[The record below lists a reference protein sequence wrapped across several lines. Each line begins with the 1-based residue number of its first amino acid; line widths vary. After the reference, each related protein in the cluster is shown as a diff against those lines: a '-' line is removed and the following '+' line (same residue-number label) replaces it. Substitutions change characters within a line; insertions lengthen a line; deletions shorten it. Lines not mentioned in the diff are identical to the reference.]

1 MNVYMNFANHNE
13 IYIMRFL
20 FFTLAMVISMSAGA
34 QTKFTPEILWKLGR
48 VSGLGLS
55 KDKRYVLYEV
65 SLPDMQDNKINKKTY
80 SIFINGGKPEEVT
93 DKFAFMANDRI
104 SPNGH
109 FILSCEEV
117 RLENVMGK
125 DRYEDLDKT
134 TGQVYTSLNY
144 RHWDKYFNGNF
155 SHVFYAPYKD
165 GVAGKKKDIMPG
177 EPFFAPQQPFGGDED
192 FIWSPDS
199 KNILYVS
206 KKKHG
211 TEYAL
216 STNTDIFSYS
226 LSTGKTTNLTE
237 ANKGYDVAPAFSRQG
252 TLAWLQMKRDGYE
265 ADKQDIVVMHG
276 KYTINLTG
284 HADQIHVDNFKWAED
299 GRNIFFIAPVDGT
312 LQLFSVNDIG
322 LTKAIPVI
330 KQLTKGDFN
339 IKSIIGETGQELVVM
354 KEDFNRA
361 AEIFKVNIATG
372 KLTQLTH
379 VNDDIY
385 KNIIPSKTE
394 RRWIKTTDNKK
405 MLEWIVYPP
414 GFDPNKKYPVLLYCE
429 GGPQSALTQFYSFR
443 WNVQV
448 MAAQGYIVLLPSR
461 RGMPGFGTAWNE
473 QISKDWGGQVIDD
486 YLSAI
491 DEFSKEKFVD
501 TARRGAIGASF
512 GGYSV
517 FKLAGLHNNRFKTFI
532 AHNGVFDFRS
542 MYGTTEEMWFADWE
556 LGGPYWQKDESIQH
570 TYAHSPSNFVDKWN
584 SPIYIIQNEKDYR
597 VPFEQGQQAFQAAQ
611 LRGIKS
617 KLLIFPDENHWVLKP
632 QNGLLWQR
640 EFFSWLKETL

>member
-1 MNVYMNFANHNE
+1 
-13 IYIMRFL
+13 MRFL

-80 SIFINGGKPEEVT
+80 RIFINGGTPEEVT
-93 DKFAFMANDRI
+93 DKFEFMANDRI

-109 FILSCEEV
+109 FILSSEEV

-165 GVAGKKKDIMPG
+165 GVAGEKKDIMPG

-206 KKKHG
+206 KKKYG

-216 STNTDIFSYS
+216 STNTDIFSYN
-226 LSTGKTTNLTE
+226 LSTGKTTNLTH
-237 ANKGYDVAPAFSRQG
+237 ANKGYDVAPDFGRQG
-252 TLAWLQMKRDGYE
+252 ILAWLQMKRDGYE

-276 KYTINLTG
+276 KNTINLTG
-284 HADQIHVDNFKWAED
+284 HADHIHVDNFKWAED

-322 LTKAIPVI
+322 LTKATPVI

-339 IKSIIGETGQELVVM
+339 IKSIIGETGSELVVM

-361 AEIFKVNIATG
+361 AEIFKVNLATG
-372 KLTQLTH
+372 KLMQLTH

-385 KNIIPSKTE
+385 KNIVPSQTE
-394 RRWIKTTDNKK
+394 RRWIKTTDNKR
-405 MLEWIVYPP
+405 MMEWIVYPP
-414 GFDPNKKYPVLLYCE
+414 DFDPNKKYPVLLYCE

-486 YLSAI
+486 YLAAI
-491 DEFSKEKFVD
+491 DDLSKEKFVD
-501 TARRGAIGASF
+501 TGRRGAIGASF

-542 MYGTTEEMWFADWE
+542 MYGTTEEMWFANWE
-556 LGGPYWQKDESIQH
+556 LGGPYWQKDDESIQY
-570 TYAHSPSNFVDKWN
+570 TYAQSPSNFVDKWN
-584 SPIYIIQNEKDYR
+584 TPIYIIQNEKDYR

-617 KLLIFPDENHWVLKP
+617 KLLVFPDENHWVLKP

>member
-1 MNVYMNFANHNE
+1 
-13 IYIMRFL
+13 MRFL

-65 SLPDMQDNKINKKTY
+65 SLPNMQDNKINKKTY
-80 SIFINGGKPEEVT
+80 RIFINGGTPEEVT
-93 DKFAFMANDRI
+93 DKFEFMANDRI

-109 FILSCEEV
+109 FILSTEEV
-117 RLENVMGK
+117 RLENVMGN

-165 GVAGKKKDIMPG
+165 GVVGEKKDIMPG

-206 KKKHG
+206 KKKYG

-216 STNTDIFSYS
+216 STNTDIFSYN
-226 LSTGKTTNLTE
+226 LSTGTTTNLTH
-237 ANKGYDVAPAFSRQG
+237 ANKGYDIAPAFGRQG
-252 TLAWLQMKRDGYE
+252 ILAWLQMKRDGYE

-276 KYTINLTG
+276 KNTINLTG
-284 HADQIHVDNFKWAED
+284 HADHIHVDNFKWAED

-322 LTKAIPVI
+322 LTKATPVI

-339 IKSIIGETGQELVVM
+339 IKSIIGETGSELVVM

-361 AEIFKVNIATG
+361 AEIFKVNLATG
-372 KLTQLTH
+372 KLMQLTH

-385 KNIIPSKTE
+385 KNIVPSQTE

-405 MLEWIVYPP
+405 MMEWIVYPP
-414 GFDPNKKYPVLLYCE
+414 DFDPNKKYPALLYCE

-486 YLSAI
+486 YLAAI
-491 DEFSKEKFVD
+491 DDLSKEKFVD
-501 TARRGAIGASF
+501 TERRGAIGASF

-542 MYGTTEEMWFADWE
+542 MYGTTEEMWFANWE
-556 LGGPYWQKDESIQH
+556 FGGPYWQKDDESIQH
-570 TYAHSPSNFVDKWN
+570 TYAQSPSNFVDKWN
-584 SPIYIIQNEKDYR
+584 TPIYIIQNEKDYR

-617 KLLIFPDENHWVLKP
+617 KLLVFPDENHWVLKP

>member
-1 MNVYMNFANHNE
+1 
-13 IYIMRFL
+13 MRFL

-80 SIFINGGKPEEVT
+80 RIFINGGTPEEVT
-93 DKFAFMANDRI
+93 DKFEFMANDRI

-109 FILSCEEV
+109 FILSSEEV

-165 GVAGKKKDIMPG
+165 GVAGEKKDIMPG

-206 KKKHG
+206 KKKYG

-216 STNTDIFSYS
+216 STNTDIFSYN
-226 LSTGKTTNLTE
+226 LSTGKTTNLTH
-237 ANKGYDVAPAFSRQG
+237 ANKGYDVAPAFGRQG
-252 TLAWLQMKRDGYE
+252 ILAWLQMKRDGYE

-276 KYTINLTG
+276 KNTINLTG
-284 HADQIHVDNFKWAED
+284 HADHIHVDNFKWAED

-322 LTKAIPVI
+322 LTKATPVI

-339 IKSIIGETGQELVVM
+339 IKSIIGETGSELVVM

-361 AEIFKVNIATG
+361 AEIFKVNLATG
-372 KLTQLTH
+372 KLMQLTH

-385 KNIIPSKTE
+385 KNIVPSQTE

-405 MLEWIVYPP
+405 MMEWIVYPP
-414 GFDPNKKYPVLLYCE
+414 DFDPNKKYPVLLYCE

-486 YLSAI
+486 YLAAI
-491 DEFSKEKFVD
+491 DDLSKEKFVD

-542 MYGTTEEMWFADWE
+542 MYGTTEEMWFANWE
-556 LGGPYWQKDESIQH
+556 LGGAYWQKDDESIQY
-570 TYAHSPSNFVDKWN
+570 TYAQSPSNFVDKWN
-584 SPIYIIQNEKDYR
+584 TPIYIIQNEKDYR

-617 KLLIFPDENHWVLKP
+617 KLLVFPDENHWVLKP

>member
-80 SIFINGGKPEEVT
+80 SIFINGGTPEEVT

-237 ANKGYDVAPAFSRQG
+237 ANKGYDVAPAFGRQG

-361 AEIFKVNIATG
+361 AEIFKVNITTG

-405 MLEWIVYPP
+405 MMEWIVYPP

-584 SPIYIIQNEKDYR
+584 TPIYIIQNEKDYR